1 MKYAF
6 IVLIALYLVIYG
18 CSPDESEKA
27 TDSHTAPATL
37 EKPQEAEMVAAP
49 AEVHDSAAPAL
60 DEHQFPA
67 KKLEQAVVVEE
78 LAVETEVT
86 EQPAEVTEQPAE
98 VTEQPAEV
106 AAVEPDEAAQPVVEK
121 QQEALV
127 VEQEVIVETQ
137 PASKEEQPAEGVDS
151 EMVVMPCGRTMAKS
165 DIPENAPCLK
175 PQQEAKQEAA
185 ATEPDLEAA
194 ILKLAETTNAMIQAT
209 NQLIEATNRAIYAVE
224 KKQQ

>member
-6 IVLIALYLVIYG
+6 IVLIALYLVTYG
-18 CSPDESEKA
+18 CSSDDSEKA

-49 AEVHDSAAPAL
+49 AEVHDSAEPAL

-67 KKLEQAVVVEE
+67 KNLEQAVVVEE
-78 LAVETEVT
+78 LTEET
-86 EQPAEVTEQPAE
+86 EVTEQPAE

-106 AAVEPDEAAQPVVEK
+106 AAVEPDEAAQPVAEK
-121 QQEALV
+121 QEEAPV
-127 VEQEVIVETQ
+127 VEQRVIVETQ
-137 PASKEEQPAEGVDS
+137 PASKEEQPAEVVDS
-151 EMVVMPCGRTMAKS
+151 EMVVMPCGRKMAKS

>member
-78 LAVETEVT
+78 LAVET
-86 EQPAEVTEQPAE
+86 E

>member
-86 EQPAEVTEQPAE
+86 EE
-98 VTEQPAEV
+98 PAEV

>member
-78 LAVETEVT
+78 LAVET
-86 EQPAEVTEQPAE
+86 EVTEQPAE

>member
-18 CSPDESEKA
+18 CSPDDSEKA
-27 TDSHTAPATL
+27 TDSHTAPATV

-49 AEVHDSAAPAL
+49 AEVHDSAEPAL

-78 LAVETEVT
+78 LPVET
-86 EQPAEVTEQPAE
+86 E

-106 AAVEPDEAAQPVVEK
+106 AAVEPDEAAEPVVEK
-121 QQEALV
+121 QQEAPV
-127 VEQEVIVETQ
+127 VEQEMKVETQ
-137 PASKEEQPAEGVDS
+137 PASKEEQPAEVVDS
-151 EMVVMPCGRTMAKS
+151 EMVVLPCGRTMAKS

-175 PQQEAKQEAA
+175 PQQEAKQEAT

-209 NQLIEATNRAIYAVE
+209 NQLIEATNRAINAVE